1 MNSPNKQLLIAYIK
15 GLRDLVHHEVQAVYS
30 AEKLI
35 TAGLPRMIQ
44 HAQGHELQDA
54 FKKHLNETER
64 QIERLE

>member
-1 MNSPNKQLLIAYIK
+1 M
-15 GLRDLVHHEVQAVYS
+15 VHHEVQAVYS

>member
-1 MNSPNKQLLIAYIK
+1 M
-15 GLRDLVHHEVQAVYS
+15 VHHEVQAVYS

-35 TAGLPRMIQ
+35 AAGLPRMIQ

-54 FKKHLNETER
+54 FEMHLNETER